1 MRSVLGKLRVRRPY
15 FAPDLEAA
23 RASLRGR
30 KGRPKRRLPRTGR
43 NAQCARRG
51 GAHCACPFDARA
63 GFVDG
68 MTRSLSWLVQRAG
81 VVCGSFEEGATLLG
95 EFTAATMSESTFR
108 LKVLAAGRRAEA
120 DQRMKGRKLDLAP
133 QYTPAQVASSVPC
146 PPTLYCMMDGCGVP
160 CVKKDLRKAK
170 DGDGP
175 AKTRE
180 IKAGV
185 IGVYTRYDKKR
196 HRPVRARGCEIHVA
210 TAEDAVEFGLMFR
223 DVAIAAGYGRVK
235 GLRTLLGGDGAS
247 WIANVVGNGFH
258 ANVDGAHPDD
268 DDFFMNDFFHAAEHL
283 HALVAELVRKP
294 EDAASQFERLKD
306 LMWSKGAERA
316 CKDVVKKYGLPKE
329 GTEARKQYDY
339 LWERRR
345 FMRYDEFRELQLF
358 IGTGIMEAA
367 CRTDVARRC
376 KLSGMHWRV
385 FNASAMCALV
395 ARIRTQRKAA

>member
-1 MRSVLGKLRVRRPY
+1 MRRPY
-15 FAPDLEAA
+15 FAPNLKAI

-30 KGRPKRRLPRTGR
+30 RGRPKRHLPRTAR
-43 NAQCARRG
+43 NARCARRG
-51 GAHCACPFDARA
+51 GARCACPFDARA

-95 EFTAATMSESTFR
+95 EFTAATMSESTCR
-108 LKVLAAGRRAEA
+108 LEVLAAGRRAEA
-120 DQRMKGRKLDLAP
+120 DQRMKGRKLGLVP
-133 QYTPAQVASSVPC
+133 EYSSAQIASSVPC
-146 PPTLYCMMDGCGVP
+146 LPTLYCLMDGIGVP

-170 DGDGP
+170 EGDGP

-180 IKAGV
+180 IKVGGA
-185 IGVYTRYDKKR
+185 K
-196 HRPVRARGCEIHVA
+196 GCEIHVA
-210 TAEDAVEFGLMFR
+210 TADDAVEFGLMFR
-223 DVAIAAGYGRVK
+223 DVAIAAGYGRNNE
-235 GLRTLLGGDGAS
+235 LRTLLGGDGAS
-247 WIANVVGNGFH
+247 WIANVVDNGFH
-258 ANVDGAHPDD
+258 ANVDGEHPDD

-283 HALVAELVRKP
+283 HVLVAELVRKP
-294 EDAASQFERLKD
+294 EDAAAQFERLKD

-316 CKDVVKKYGLPKE
+316 CKDVVKTFGLPKK

-345 FMRYDEFRELQLF
+345 FMRYEEFRELQLF
-358 IGTGIMEAA
+358 IGTGVMEAA

-376 KLSGMHWRV
+376 KQSGMHWRV

>member
-1 MRSVLGKLRVRRPY
+1 
-15 FAPDLEAA
+15 
-23 RASLRGR
+23 
-30 KGRPKRRLPRTGR
+30 
-43 NAQCARRG
+43 
-51 GAHCACPFDARA
+51 
-63 GFVDG
+63 

-258 ANVDGAHPDD
+258 ANVDGEHPDD

-345 FMRYDEFRELQLF
+345 FMRYDEFKELQLF

-376 KLSGMHWRV
+376 KQSGMHWRV